1 MKVKKY
7 VGSSEYEV
15 MNKLKSELGSDAIIL
30 STRTIRQKGL
40 FGFFRKPLIE
50 VIAAYDK
57 ENPIKHN
64 NRTDENLIK
73 INREL
78 DDIKRMV
85 SQLRVN
91 DDKKYKVHPKLNKYW
106 INLIANGVDESIATN
121 IFKRLSDQVNLESK
135 DDLSIEKIVKQVIS
149 EYIGDSEPLSLSK
162 NQQKI
167 IFLVGPTGVGKT
179 TTLAKLA
186 AQIVINGEFNVGLI
200 TSDTYRIAAVEQLKI
215 YSNILKVPLEVIYT
229 EEDMYKAL
237 VSLKDK
243 DVIFVDT
250 TGRNHREISSTD
262 EIFNI
267 MNSVNNKEV
276 YLLLSVNT
284 DFNTL
289 KSIIK
294 HYSFIEDYKIIF
306 TKFDEAERIGNILN
320 ITYLTNKTVS
330 YITTGQEVPNDIEIL
345 DKNKIVSCLL
355 GEVKDERPSREV
367 KENYL

>member
-40 FGFFRKPLIE
+40 LGFFRKPLIE
-50 VIAAYDK
+50 ITAAYEK
-57 ENPIKHN
+57 ENYSNHMNKEY
-64 NRTDENLIK
+64 ENLIK

-78 DDIKRMV
+78 YDIKKMV
-85 SQLRVN
+85 AQLKSN
-91 DDKKYKVHPKLNKYW
+91 DDNKHKVHPKLEAYW
-106 INLIANGVDESIATN
+106 LKLIDNGVDESIATD
-121 IFKRLSDQVNLESK
+121 IFERLSEQINLENK
-135 DDLSIEKIVKQVIS
+135 DELSVDKIVKQVIS
-149 EYIGDSEPLSLSK
+149 EYIGEPEPLSLSK

-186 AQIVINGEFNVGLI
+186 AQIVIGGEFNVGLI

-215 YSNILKVPLEVIYT
+215 YSNILKVPLEIIYK
-229 EEDMYKAL
+229 EEDMYRAL
-237 VSLKDK
+237 VNLKDK

-250 TGRNHREISSTD
+250 TGRNHRDISRTD

-267 MNSVNNKEV
+267 MNSVNNKEI

-294 HYSFIEDYKIIF
+294 HYNFIENYKIIF

-320 ITYLTNKTVS
+320 ITYL
-330 YITTGQEVPNDIEIL
+330 I
-345 DKNKIVSCLL
+345 C
-355 GEVKDERPSREV
+355 
-367 KENYL
+367 YLSFQLHQTY